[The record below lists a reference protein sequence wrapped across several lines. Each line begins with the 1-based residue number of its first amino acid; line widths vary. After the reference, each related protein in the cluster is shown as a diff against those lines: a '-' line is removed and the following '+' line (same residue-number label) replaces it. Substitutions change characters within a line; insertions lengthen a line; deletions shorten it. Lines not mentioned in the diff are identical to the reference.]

1 MTVQKAKTLTGKK
14 EPLSNTML
22 LMLVSIGIFIAM
34 YAAAVIFNAKGFRNP
49 KMIFDLLNE
58 NSMLII
64 IACSLTVVMIGG
76 GINISVAGVV
86 SLTCMVDALYLQKSA
101 VASPFLNILI
111 SLGIALGIGLAFG
124 AFQGFLISHLEIQP
138 FIVTLAGMILARGLT
153 TIVSPG
159 GKPVDVNATGAVTA
173 IWDARINIPW
183 FTEVTE
189 KVKLGKVTQ
198 TIVSTDLEIGTLVAL
213 LVLVVVFLLLR
224 YARLGRNI
232 YAIGGNQQ
240 SAMMLGINVKRTR
253 FVSYVISGLL
263 SGLAGFIFLMHAPSA
278 KTTVAARGEMDA
290 IAASIIGGTLL
301 TGGVGNVFG
310 TFFGVMILAT
320 ITKII
325 GLSDVNESFW
335 QNIASGAMLGLFIM
349 VQSVILSVRGKGKIH
364 LPEWLKFIKPKGEP
378 ISPAK

>member
-49 KMIFDLLNE
+49 KMFFDLLNE

-159 GKPVDVNATGAVTA
+159 GKPVDVNASGAVTA
-173 IWDARINIPW
+173 MWDARINIPW

-198 TIVSTDLEIGTLVAL
+198 TVVSTDLEIGTLVAL
-213 LVLVVVFLLLR
+213 LVLVLVFLLLR
-224 YARLGRNI
+224 YAKLGRNI

-253 FVSYVISGLL
+253 FISYVISGLL

-349 VQSVILSVRGKGKIH
+349 LQSVILSVRGKGKIH
-364 LPEWLKFIKPKGEP
+364 LPEWLKFIKPKGDP

>member
-49 KMIFDLLNE
+49 KMFFDLLNE

-159 GKPVDVNATGAVTA
+159 GKPVDVNASGAVTA
-173 IWDARINIPW
+173 MWDARINIPW

-198 TIVSTDLEIGTLVAL
+198 TVVSTDLEIGTLVAL
-213 LVLVVVFLLLR
+213 LVLVLVFLLLR
-224 YARLGRNI
+224 YAKLGRNI

-253 FVSYVISGLL
+253 FISYVISGLL

-364 LPEWLKFIKPKGEP
+364 LPEWLKFIKPKGDP

>member
-1 MTVQKAKTLTGKK
+1 
-14 EPLSNTML
+14 
-22 LMLVSIGIFIAM
+22 
-34 YAAAVIFNAKGFRNP
+34 
-49 KMIFDLLNE
+49 
-58 NSMLII
+58 
-64 IACSLTVVMIGG
+64 
-76 GINISVAGVV
+76 
-86 SLTCMVDALYLQKSA
+86 
-101 VASPFLNILI
+101 
-111 SLGIALGIGLAFG
+111 
-124 AFQGFLISHLEIQP
+124 
-138 FIVTLAGMILARGLT
+138 MILARGLT

-159 GKPVDVNATGAVTA
+159 GKPVDVNASGAVTA
-173 IWDARINIPW
+173 MWDARINIPW

-198 TIVSTDLEIGTLVAL
+198 TVVSTDLEIGTLVAL
-213 LVLVVVFLLLR
+213 LVLVLVFLLLR
-224 YARLGRNI
+224 YAKLGRNI

-253 FVSYVISGLL
+253 FISYVISGLL

-349 VQSVILSVRGKGKIH
+349 LQSVILSVRGKGKIH
-364 LPEWLKFIKPKGEP
+364 LPEWLKFIKPKGDP

>member
-49 KMIFDLLNE
+49 KMFFDLLNE

-159 GKPVDVNATGAVTA
+159 GKPVDVNASGAVTA
-173 IWDARINIPW
+173 MWDARINIPW

-198 TIVSTDLEIGTLVAL
+198 TVVSTDLEIGTLVAL
-213 LVLVVVFLLLR
+213 LVLVLVFLLLR
-224 YARLGRNI
+224 YAKLGRNI

-349 VQSVILSVRGKGKIH
+349 LQSVILSVRGKGKIH
-364 LPEWLKFIKPKGEP
+364 LPEWLKFIKPKGDP

>member
-1 MTVQKAKTLTGKK
+1 MTAQKAKTLTGKK

-49 KMIFDLLNE
+49 KMFFDLLNE
-58 NSMLII
+58 NSMLIF

-173 IWDARINIPW
+173 MWDARINIPW

-189 KVKLGKVTQ
+189 KVKLGRVTQ
-198 TIVSTDLEIGTLVAL
+198 TVVSTDLEIGTLVAL
-213 LVLVVVFLLLR
+213 LVLVLVFLLLR
-224 YARLGRNI
+224 YAKLGRNI